1 MRHLTKTAISAVLL
15 LSSIAGVAGCDIRA
29 TAQTP
34 PPAPKPIDLGRV
46 EAGKYV
52 NDFFGLSLSI
62 PQGWAVQGAFE
73 KRVIVEYGKQTL
85 ETNADERKKV
95 GVEADLA
102 RSAFLLS
109 LTKYPLYPPPTDFN
123 AHFALVAE
131 RIPTAVVKTGSD
143 YFDAML
149 RTAQGSG
156 AKLEPRG
163 PVRSLKLGGVAFSVM
178 DAKVTVT
185 RGVVAAKFY
194 VTLRKGYA
202 FLFTFEYNDED
213 DAQSF
218 EGIMNSV
225 RFK

>member
-1 MRHLTKTAISAVLL
+1 MRRLTKTVISAVLL
-15 LSSIAGVAGCDIRA
+15 LSSTAGVAGRGIRA
-29 TAQTP
+29 APQTP
-34 PPAPKPIDLGRV
+34 PHAPKPIDLGRV

-62 PQGWAVQGAFE
+62 PQGWAVQGATE
-73 KRVIVEYGKQTL
+73 KQVIMKHGRETV
-85 ETNADERKKV
+85 ETNADERKKA
-95 GVEADLA
+95 GMEAAVA

-109 LTKYPLYPPPTDFN
+109 LTKYPLDPPPVDFN
-123 AHFALVAE
+123 AHFGLIAE
-131 RIPTAVVKTGSD
+131 RIPTAVIKTGSD

-149 RTAQGSG
+149 RVAQGSA

-163 PVRSLKLGGVAFSVM
+163 PVRSLKLGGTAFSVM
-178 DAKVTVT
+178 DAKLTVP

-194 VTLRKGYA
+194 VTIRNGYA
-202 FLFTFEYNDED
+202 LLFTFEYNDED